1 MSSKKGQS
9 SQSEKAMA
17 ERPEQ
22 HGTGHYKTLV
32 EQFYEALL
40 LLKALSGL
48 RDGYDGFPVSQNLR
62 KERLRNFLRGLAY
75 FCDFKKGGDTYT
87 GIGLEETE
95 TEYIFWVTSN
105 KHRPDLADF
114 LRDLLSRLKQL
125 KDAPEDNKGRLR
137 RSLQAMCFSKAGKR
151 ISMYQAHLTKS
162 IAEAQ
167 SILAKPK
174 TQHDQELSSWMSG
187 LNKADMTYVELC
199 DSIFTASKEHHMLRL
214 LRSRAKFERSLE
226 NIRGK
231 RNAFDEVRHY
241 IGRLASHTRTLNQLC
256 DYVEDPL
263 IEEIIRAPVV
273 RQIDPLEQAAEPT
286 YDIHT
291 KLKGLLVGIK
301 DGVERREVE
310 SRLDDLNRQCDI
322 FKGISNQYDN
332 FKPRVHAEVQILEH
346 FYRKNL
352 RFAND
357 DKFVGGSK
365 PSCECCYLYFKYHPA
380 RMVLPESSH
389 KVFINWSL
397 PPVANQ
403 SGDAEFIQ
411 QRKILSK
418 MVNVLIYDAIS
429 EILDCRTTPCWR
441 PDSLTDL
448 SSTITS
454 FRLMEPDGVAGPS

>member
-174 TQHDQELSSWMSG
+174 TQHGECL
-187 LNKADMTYVELC
+187 T
-199 DSIFTASKEHHMLRL
+199 
-214 LRSRAKFERSLE
+214 
-226 NIRGK
+226 
-231 RNAFDEVRHY
+231 
-241 IGRLASHTRTLNQLC
+241 
-256 DYVEDPL
+256 
-263 IEEIIRAPVV
+263 
-273 RQIDPLEQAAEPT
+273 
-286 YDIHT
+286 
-291 KLKGLLVGIK
+291 
-301 DGVERREVE
+301 VE
-310 SRLDDLNRQCDI
+310 SRVEI
-322 FKGISNQYDN
+322 FNIADKIS
-332 FKPRVHAEVQILEH
+332 RSRI
-346 FYRKNL
+346 
-352 RFAND
+352 
-357 DKFVGGSK
+357 
-365 PSCECCYLYFKYHPA
+365 
-380 RMVLPESSH
+380 
-389 KVFINWSL
+389 VFMDVW
-397 PPVANQ
+397 AQ
-403 SGDAEFIQ
+403 
-411 QRKILSK
+411 
-418 MVNVLIYDAIS
+418 
-429 EILDCRTTPCWR
+429 
-441 PDSLTDL
+441 
-448 SSTITS
+448 
-454 FRLMEPDGVAGPS
+454 

>member
-1 MSSKKGQS
+1 MS
-9 SQSEKAMA
+9 SQSGAD
-17 ERPEQ
+17 
-22 HGTGHYKTLV
+22 HYKSLV

-48 RDGYDGFPVSQNLR
+48 RDGHDGFPGRQNLR
-62 KERLRNFLRGLAY
+62 KERLRSFLRGLAY

-87 GIGLEETE
+87 GIGLEEAE

-105 KHRPDLADF
+105 KHRPELAAH
-114 LRDLLSRLKQL
+114 LSDMLDRLKKL
-125 KDAPEDNKGRLR
+125 KDAPEDMKGRHR
-137 RSLQAMCFSKAGKR
+137 RSLQAMCFSKSGKR
-151 ISMYQAHLTKS
+151 IGMYQTHLTKS
-162 IAEAQ
+162 ITDAQ
-167 SILAKPK
+167 NLLTEPK
-174 TQHDQELSSWMSG
+174 TKHDRELSLWMSG
-187 LNKADMTYVELC
+187 LLEADPKNYVELC
-199 DSIFTASKEHHMLRL
+199 DSIFTASKENHMLRL

-231 RNAFDEVRHY
+231 RNAFDEVKHY

-256 DYVEDPL
+256 DYVDDPL
-263 IEEIIRAPVV
+263 IEEIIRAQRV
-273 RQIDPLEQAAEPT
+273 RQIDPLEQTSEST
-286 YDIHT
+286 LDIQAT
-291 KLKGLLVGIK
+291 LNGLLVGIK
-301 DGVERREVE
+301 DGAERREVQ
-310 SRLDDLNRQCDI
+310 SRLDDLNRQCEI
-322 FKGISNQYDN
+322 FKDISNQYSY

-346 FYRKNL
+346 FYRNNL

-397 PPVANQ
+397 PPVAEPQ
-403 SGDAEFIQ
+403 SGEADFTQ

-418 MVNVLIYDAIS
+418 MVNVLIYNAVS
-429 EILDCRTTPCWR
+429 EILDCRTAPCWR

-448 SSTITS
+448 SSSIAS
-454 FRLMEPDGVAGPS
+454 FRLLEPDGVTGPS